1 MDQEFEELFNDIQV
15 KTGATPEEAMKQASV
30 QLAEKKNNELKQK
43 QEENTASQSSD
54 GAFKFVETPELPLTQ
69 WQKENIAATPEFEED
84 IRNTKFSAADQEEVD
99 RLNFE
104 YQSDVDRY
112 NSEVTDQLNVLVRQM
127 SEINDDDSRSSLV
140 ARFSEETGFQ
150 LDDDLRSTVYGEAD
164 DLARRKEEFESG
176 YTLAAQEANDSKD
189 FSPLRDF
196 YELNGVPEEDIAEA
210 EKDFVAQATEREIT
224 QGRVLDSWAASF
236 STEEFES
243 SISELNIPDDQR
255 DALVQSFD
263 AYLIKR
269 GEGVYNAIYD
279 RSMKIDSKI
288 KALVAEGPEMIDDKN
303 LQPIAQSNYD
313 EKLSNLRLEYEQA
326 QELER
331 ELSVIAKKTPQLK
344 PALAMIS
351 IERTRFIDAFVDDSL
366 KDQVSNNDIDM
377 YEAAWLS
384 SDEYAEYQ
392 KYIAGAEGLS
402 SMKESRVSQMEEAK
416 DEFIERTKQEQR
428 VREIETINKYVA
440 KDLEPDEMKALEN
453 SIRRISGNAY
463 DLEKKDGKVGTE
475 SDGLIDALMRGIG
488 AVIDLGPA
496 IYRTGANLRDAVFLG
511 GVSLMTDDADYSRL
525 LDEQREIR
533 TRKRKN
539 VLTAG
544 ALEAAREITTHYE
557 DSVMDSFRNG
567 NIEAGLNQSLAMA
580 FEAMPITL
588 ATMVVSTAINPFAG
602 YAFASSIS
610 AGLEYEEV
618 FEEEWFKNLSALE
631 RATYIGGVGATEG
644 LSEAIGAGVASRF
657 LKGGPS
663 RAIGELRSR
672 YLRNRVQS
680 VAADYITD
688 AGSEIG
694 VVYAQAGLDLAF
706 NEQADLS
713 KLTDEAVEAGIVS
726 LMMSGSM
733 QTAGAMNSLSST
745 STDPDVLSSSRDLQN
760 RITNIL
766 QTTTPRSKARVQQI
780 ELMME
785 DASIASQIKA
795 DAFEVYEFIRS
806 ADPALANEIAKN
818 SKLIASALK
827 TIENSTDKN
836 EIRQARETIEQTIAE
851 NKKLEQGAFE
861 AYALLSEGVTKD
873 SVEKLQKRAK
883 DFSRQANKLQRQ
895 GKEAAAASLRS
906 RVDRINGQ
914 LESIEIRQSITKS
927 EVISSE
933 GKNVDDLSK
942 KIGAMARVAV
952 VDSALAEKMSEM
964 GYAVVEFDGTT
975 DNVKLVIKDAQG
987 LESSGG
993 KIEDVIKEIDFRKL
1007 ERDGGARDSDIVAYL
1022 GKAQSDLIKENKDKD
1037 GYKPEEDLTDYQK
1050 DLLSRNEKL
1059 ADKIT
1064 AFSQD
1069 LATRT
1074 AEDLTRPEEELDTTE
1089 APELQGDA
1097 KTVFDK
1103 LAATFGS
1110 VPVKVVSQKEL
1121 FRADYASKQ
1130 TAQERQEVLNNYL
1143 NGTEQKGG
1151 GYVKPVNDKPGEIL
1165 LTDTS
1170 TVKDVIE
1177 EFAHAYIHDSLYGV
1191 DNVSVKFTNSLM
1203 RIMRADPAIAQ
1214 AVNEKRA
1221 FYIEKGFRG
1230 SDLQE
1235 EMLVEIFAQYVANS
1249 NSVSNNTKS
1258 KLRSLIEGVINGFSS
1273 SGGNVD
1279 SVMSKLSRTLLEE
1292 SDANDVR
1299 ESFEELFGKLSAEE
1313 IDAINEAQQMD
1324 SAEQEKMN
1332 AESSRRPSFLDNKV
1346 VTYQKTMRPFE
1357 DAPMAVPIGGKI
1369 EKKFNDYFHF
1379 VNWYRKMTGNGRFTR
1394 VGFMT
1399 YVDDNGNVKNLRAPK
1414 PLLDKQTGQPI
1425 YMEPVLKSP
1434 TQNRIE
1440 RAARLERERVE
1451 RVKVVNRTMEVVGD
1465 QLHDII
1471 ERETG
1476 KLGVLGDSRQIIREL
1491 MADFTEK
1498 GTVNEENLD
1507 AYGRPITEKR
1517 TGTPEYQEQ
1526 VLERTNEWLENNY
1539 PGNSI
1544 LFSSTSNKRM
1554 MNGMFLA
1561 FGEKDPIKAKQKR
1574 KNLEALL
1581 SKILGVNDPAVRE
1594 LRALMDRQ
1602 EKGKIGGSVPRAL
1615 INAAISAFDVHVLG
1629 LDPNMTTEERINSD
1643 ELHNAYVKRLVAIDK
1658 VYDRAGRDFYKN
1670 YTEAIDDLLEAAG
1683 TRIDSQ
1689 GNPVEDKEFMELA
1702 KTHKDLFTA
1711 IVAITSNGS
1720 KAEVNLAEAL
1730 AVYHVALDE
1739 YSRTGAVG
1747 IRTKARIELIRR
1759 QYIFTNSRATPSRG
1773 KNIAMSLERLF
1784 GFDENPTPMLQ
1795 MATIEGLFGTSMQT
1809 PSRVDGKRTP
1819 RYHFD
1824 NPGYFRSRV
1833 ALKNAGKAGSIK
1845 EVKAQQLY
1853 GPKIG
1858 AFMANLYG
1866 RKDVFTQDLHVSES
1880 LNRVYRPSDQYRIN
1894 TSDLLDILKLE
1905 YNTEEASLAFL
1916 RKEGLILSE
1925 QNGVISLDTKAVAEW
1940 ISRITSRTDCIT
1952 SSDPY
1957 LGSLRKYLETS
1968 ILPPTKPSNRAEN
1981 IKISDNLL
1989 AILQTQE
1996 GYKNATKADLGQM
2009 IFLENHALQNA
2020 LGVAGRSYDPF
2031 SGEVVENA
2039 REGFREYLA
2048 YGFGDIGLTNKAAR
2062 RMREDEAIVQYP
2074 AIDAALEDIIE
2085 QNNSMKPGEAMVMF
2099 SSKKLVASSNHP
2111 QSKFYIPS
2119 EIFKG
2124 RQVSSAKNAR
2134 FKPGRINLNKLLE
2147 GRATEDDAKYK
2158 VQSFGASDQFTEP
2171 VSGVMFMR
2179 NPLYADAY
2187 VDAYGNRL
2195 KYADNVMVS
2204 GDMIIASGN
2213 IRIAEP
2219 IAQKNTE
2226 DIYVESP
2233 EHFVAYQNFVSIIG
2247 QRNQSLRDMPQ
2258 EFFEQAYKSL
2268 SSKERARFANLTIDE
2283 HGNVIKGRKLRGTSK
2298 RVANSSEFGKFKAE
2312 IVNNPNNYI
2321 DQQKIAEQKK
2331 LLEDMSPQE
2340 LVSLMR
2346 GDALNNLA
2354 TRNDDVGVLAG
2365 IELINRLQ
2373 EEGNDIGIVSVLDQ
2387 LAAVGTTAGR
2397 VLRHMAE
2404 LKTSSPQGMANVIIK
2419 KSEAQGK
2426 ILSEAQKKEILDA
2439 TKRYMEAYRLAEKF
2453 MERGI
2458 AGEDVENQYKRAV
2471 DELDAAQRD
2480 MDTLANKYVE
2490 KTWAEIG
2497 QQLVQGNL
2505 LTMMS
2510 QSRNVVY
2517 NIANIIPKTII
2528 DIMSMPTSKAFEL
2541 LGLGKEQRKLS
2552 LAAYLYA
2559 INKFG
2564 GGVVEAM
2571 EQVITGREK
2580 DMAEWRMSRGFM
2592 PIRSLMHAMST
2603 DLPEGQRLRDEFNQR
2618 AKLLV
2623 QGTFGIPAEAMFR
2636 LLSLGDVPFRR
2647 FAEGLELY
2655 NLGRGKGLE
2664 GEALAQ
2670 FLKFPDKDS
2679 AEQGATEGRKL
2690 TFQEPMGLARGSMWI
2705 IDNMARGMGQA
2716 FKNVKGFNGE
2726 GFFKFLIRLNVPYV
2740 STIANFTEETL
2751 TYASPVFGGGK
2762 MAIQMSNGEY
2772 TEASKTLSKVM
2783 VGQAVS
2789 TTALYLISEGL
2800 LSGSVDW
2807 EDDEKTNLMY
2817 DTFPPNSINVSGLRR
2832 LLNGE
2837 DPSPQAGDEFRS
2849 YQTLGVFGTIMGA
2862 YAHSTTPEAAKEM
2875 HKEPFTSNNM
2885 LKKLF
2890 GFDNVSVVAYM
2901 MDQSFLQGLN
2911 GITSVIASTSDPDD
2925 FERAFFRYVETIS
2938 KAFSSMFLPN
2948 VLSGVDQA
2956 TREHLPD
2963 KRDVDLADR
2972 IKNHVRERTFNTGGL
2987 PVKVN
2992 WKGERI
2998 DQAPVG
3004 GNQFAYYMFDATKKR
3019 TAPQDEVSLEVLNLY
3034 LDTGV
3039 LTKAVGT
3046 PYYASSVYK
3055 KLRPPSVKRGK
3066 AKKAYA
3072 NLGKRYQFLDNP
3084 QEDFFVRM
3092 TSEEINNALEM
3103 SNTLRYSD
3111 IQSFMQ
3117 TEEYQG
3123 MTNNEKIEALDDI
3136 NDRYKSLLSY
3146 NPDGSFMEHSKY
3158 ILEIMERRY
3167 LEQYGED

>member
-1 MDQEFEELFNDIQV
+1 MSQEFEEVFNQIQLDNPDI
-15 KTGATPEEAMKQASV
+15 TPEEANKQASV
-30 QLAEKKNNELKQK
+30 QLAEKKKNELDDQS
-43 QEENTASQSSD
+43 EESTDSQSSD
-54 GAFKFVETPELPLTQ
+54 GTFRFVGEVLP
-69 WQKENIAATPEFEED
+69 
-84 IRNTKFSAADQEEVD
+84 
-99 RLNFE
+99 
-104 YQSDVDRY
+104 SDPSFAVTGKNLLL
-112 NSEVTDQLNVLVRQM
+112 NSEFDKLQKLAFEM
-127 SEINDDDSRSSLV
+127 DSAEDRANLYSQ
-140 ARFSEETGFQ
+140 FSEETAVQLPQENFEQIESSIARVKEREDQFNSDFQ
-150 LDDDLRSTVYGEAD
+150 NAYGEA
-164 DLARRKEEFESG
+164 FE
-176 YTLAAQEANDSKD
+176 Q
-189 FSPLRDF
+189 RDF
-196 YELNGVPEEDIAEA
+196 DVVSSVLEDYDIPQEQIADIRE
-210 EKDFVAQATEREIT
+210 DFFKEQTQRDIT
-224 QGRVLDSWAASF
+224 QGEVLDSWRTSYSAR
-236 STEEFES
+236 EFERQ
-243 SISELNIPDDQR
+243 ISGLDIPDDQR
-255 DALVQSFD
+255 ESLVQD
-263 AYLIKR
+263 YDRYLIDL
-269 GEGVYNAIYD
+269 GEGMYNAIYD
-279 RSMKIDSKI
+279 RAFELDNKIRTLVSKGQ
-288 KALVAEGPEMIDDKN
+288 EQFSDEN
-303 LQPIAQSNYD
+303 LQSVAAQNYRY
-313 EKLSNLRLEYEQA
+313 ELNSLKFEYQQA
-326 QELER
+326 QDAANELAIVARDVPE
-331 ELSVIAKKTPQLK
+331 VK

-351 IERTRFIDAFVDDSL
+351 IERTRFMDSLDDSV
-366 KDQVSNNDIDM
+366 KAQVKSNELDM

-384 SDEYAEYQ
+384 SDEYDQYQEYIRAAQ
-392 KYIAGAEGLS
+392 NLTA
-402 SMKESRVSQMEEAK
+402 MKESRIKQMEDAK
-416 DEFIERTKQEQR
+416 DDFIERSKQDQKK
-428 VREIETINKYVA
+428 REIDIINKYVA

-453 SIRRISGNAY
+453 AIMKISGNAY
-463 DLEKKDGKVGTE
+463 DLEKKDGKVGFETPA
-475 SDGLIDALMRGIG
+475 LTDAILRGMSSL
-488 AVIDLGPA
+488 VDLGPA
-496 IYRTGANLRDAVFLG
+496 MFRTGANLRDAVFLG
-511 GVSLMTDDADYSRL
+511 GVSALTSDEDYSRL
-525 LDEQREIR
+525 LDEQREIK
-533 TRKRKN
+533 TRSRKN
-539 VLTAG
+539 LLTFG
-544 ALEAAREITTHYE
+544 ALEAARDVTTSYE
-557 DSVMDSFRNG
+557 DGIMDSFRNG
-567 NIEAGLNQSLAMA
+567 NIAAGINQSVSMA

-588 ATMVVSTAINPFAG
+588 ATMAVSSAAGVGAG
-602 YAFASSIS
+602 YAFASAIS
-610 AGLEYEEV
+610 AGMEYEEV
-618 FEEEWFKNLSALE
+618 FEEEWFKSLSPLE
-631 RATYIGGVGATEG
+631 RSAYIGGVGAAEG
-644 LSEAIGAGVASRF
+644 LSESIGAGVASRF
-657 LKGGPS
+657 LKGGKS
-663 RAIGELRSR
+663 KAIGQLRSK
-672 YLRNRVQS
+672 YLANRFKG
-680 VAADYITD
+680 VAGDYITD
-688 AGSEIG
+688 AGSEVG

-706 NEQADLS
+706 NEGADLS
-713 KLTDEAVEAGIVS
+713 NLTDEAVESAIVS
-726 LMMSGSM
+726 FIMSGSM
-733 QTAGAMNSLSST
+733 QTAGAINSLSST
-745 STDPDVLSSSRDLQN
+745 NTDPDVLFSSKDLQN

-766 QTTTPRSKARVQQI
+766 NTTTPRSKTRVQQI

-795 DAFEVYEFIRS
+795 DAFEVYEFIRN
-806 ADPALANEIAKN
+806 ADPATASEMAKN
-818 SKLIASALK
+818 SRSIASALR
-827 TIENSTDKN
+827 TIENSTNKDD
-836 EIRQARETIEQTIAE
+836 IRQARETIEQIVVE
-851 NKKLEQGAFE
+851 NKKLEQSVFE
-861 AYALLSEGVTKD
+861 AYTLSSEGITKE
-873 SVEKLQKRAK
+873 SVDKLQKRAK

-895 GKEAAAASLRS
+895 GKESAAASLRS

-914 LESIEIRQSITKS
+914 LESVEIRESIAKND
-927 EVISSE
+927 VISSE

-975 DNVKLVIKDAQG
+975 ENVKLVIKDAQG

-993 KIEDVIKEIDFRKL
+993 SIESVIEEIDYKKL
-1007 ERDGGARDSDIVAYL
+1007 EKEGNFKDQDIVAFVGL
-1022 GKAQSDLIKENKDKD
+1022 SQARN
-1037 GYKPEEDLTDYQK
+1037 EELTDYQK
-1050 DLLSRNEKL
+1050 ELKSRDDNRL
-1059 ADKIT
+1059 ADQIDSF
-1064 AFSQD
+1064 AQD
-1069 LATRT
+1069 ISTRKADDIVPRQFGFLGPT
-1074 AEDLTRPEEELDTTE
+1074 VVDE
-1089 APELQGDA
+1089 AVQIQGDA
-1097 KTVFDK
+1097 KKAFDK
-1103 LAATFGS
+1103 LSSGLGLTGAS
-1110 VPVKVVSQKEL
+1110 VVTQREL
-1121 FRADYASKQ
+1121 FKRDYADQ
-1130 TAQERQEVLNNYL
+1130 TTEEGRQRVLDNYL
-1143 NGTEQKGG
+1143 NGTEQKLG
-1151 GYVKPVNDKPGEIL
+1151 GYDKNTREIL
-1165 LTDTS
+1165 LTENS
-1170 TVKDVIE
+1170 TVKDVVE
-1177 EFAHAYIHDSLYGV
+1177 EFAHAYIHQRLEGV

-1203 RIMRADPAIAQ
+1203 KILRADPAISQ
-1214 AVNEKRA
+1214 AVNEKRQ
-1221 FYIEKGFRG
+1221 FYIEKGFTG
-1230 SDLQE
+1230 SSLQE
-1235 EMLVEIFAQYVANS
+1235 EMLVEVFAQYVANS
-1249 NSVSNNTKS
+1249 DSASRQTKNGLQSLFDSVVSM
-1258 KLRSLIEGVINGFSS
+1258 FSS

-1279 SVMSKLSRTLLEE
+1279 SVMRKLSDTLLSE
-1292 SDANDVR
+1292 SEAGDIR
-1299 ESFEELFGKLSAEE
+1299 ESFEELFGLSVDQA
-1313 IDAINEAQQMD
+1313 DAVRESQQLDQSQQQNM
-1324 SAEQEKMN
+1324 
-1332 AESSRRPSFLDNKV
+1332 ESSRRPSFLDNKV
-1346 VTYQKTMRPFE
+1346 VTYQRTMRPFE
-1357 DAPMAVPIGGKI
+1357 DAPMARPIGDKI
-1369 EKKFNDYFHF
+1369 EKRFNDYFHF

-1394 VGFMT
+1394 LGFMT
-1399 YVDDNGNVKNLRAPK
+1399 YVDDNGNVRSLKPPK
-1414 PLLDKQTGQPI
+1414 PLLDKETGQPI

-1434 TQNRIE
+1434 TQMRVQ
-1440 RAARLERERVE
+1440 RGARLERERVE
-1451 RVKVVNRTMEVVGD
+1451 RVKVANKTMQVVGD

-1476 KLGVLGDSRQIIREL
+1476 KLGVLGDSRQIIKEL

-1526 VLERTNEWLENNY
+1526 VIERTNEWLENNY

-1561 FGEKDPIKAKQKR
+1561 FGEKDPIRANQKR

-1594 LRALMDRQ
+1594 LRSLIDRQ
-1602 EKGKIGGSVPRAL
+1602 EKGKIGGAVPRAL

-1629 LDPNMTTEERINSD
+1629 LDPNMTTEEIINSH
-1643 ELHNAYVKRLVAIDK
+1643 ELNNAYVKRLVAIDK
-1658 VYDRAGRDFYKN
+1658 VYDKAGRNFYKN
-1670 YTEAIDDLLEAAG
+1670 YQNAIDDLLTEAG
-1683 TRIDSQ
+1683 TRIDSE
-1689 GNPVEDKEFMELA
+1689 GNPIEDKEFMQLA

-1747 IRTKARIELIRR
+1747 VRTKARIELIRR
-1759 QYIFTNSRATPSRG
+1759 QYVFTNSRATPSRG

-1795 MATIEGLFGTSMQT
+1795 RATVIGLFGTSMQT

-1833 ALKNAGKAGSIK
+1833 ALKNSGKTGSVK

-1880 LNRVYRPSDQYRIN
+1880 LNRVYRPLDQYRID
-1894 TSDLLDILKLE
+1894 TPDLLKTLKKK
-1905 YNTEEASLAFL
+1905 YKTEEASLALL

-1925 QNGVISLDTKAVAEW
+1925 EKGVISLDTKAVAQW
-1940 ISRITSRTDCIT
+1940 ISRITSRTDCLT

-1957 LGSLRKYLETS
+1957 LGGLRLFLES
-1968 ILPPTKPSNRAEN
+1968 KLQPATKPTNRTEN

-1989 AILQTQE
+1989 SILQTQE
-1996 GYKNATKADLGQM
+1996 GYKNATKADLGQL

-2020 LGVAGRSYDPF
+2020 LGVAGRSYDAF

-2062 RMREDEAIVQYP
+2062 RMLADEAIGQYP
-2074 AIDAALEDIIE
+2074 AIDVALTDIIE
-2085 QNNSMKPGEAMVMF
+2085 QNASMKPGEAMVMF

-2179 NPLYADAY
+2179 NPLYADAF

-2195 KYADNVMVS
+2195 KYADNVVIS
-2204 GDMIIASGN
+2204 GEMIIASGN

-2219 IAQKNTE
+2219 VAEKGRTDE
-2226 DIYVESP
+2226 VYVESP

-2298 RVANSSEFGKFKAE
+2298 RVANSSEFGRFKAE

-2517 NIANIIPKTII
+2517 NIANIIPKTVI

-2552 LAAYLYA
+2552 LAGYLYA
-2559 INKFG
+2559 MNKFG

-2716 FKNVKGFNGE
+2716 FKNVKGFNAE

-2789 TTALYLISEGL
+2789 STALYLISEGL

-2832 LLNGE
+2832 LMNGE

-2862 YAHSTTPEAAKEM
+2862 YAHSTTPEAAREM
-2875 HKEPFTSNNM
+2875 QKQPFTSNNM

-2890 GFDNVSVVAYM
+2890 GFDNVSVIAYM

-2925 FERAFFRYVETIS
+2925 FERAFFRYAETIS

-3004 GNQFAYYMFDATKKR
+3004 GNQFAYYMFDAMKSR
-3019 TAPQDEVSLEVLNLY
+3019 TAPQDEVSIEILNLY

-3103 SNTLRYSD
+3103 SNTLRYND
-3111 IQSFMQ
+3111 IQSYMQ
-3117 TEEYQG
+3117 TEEYQK
-3123 MTNNEKIEALDDI
+3123 MSNNEKIEALDDI

>member
-1 MDQEFEELFNDIQV
+1 MNQEFEELFNDIQV

-30 QLAEKKNNELKQK
+30 QLAEKKKNELEQK

-84 IRNTKFSAADQEEVD
+84 IRNTKFTAADQEEVD

-112 NSEVTDQLNVLVRQM
+112 NSEVNDQLETLVDQM
-127 SEINDDDSRSSLV
+127 SRVDDEDSRSSL
-140 ARFSEETGFQ
+140 ADRFSEETGFQ

-164 DLARRKEEFESG
+164 DLSRRRQEFENG
-176 YTLAAQEANDSKD
+176 QTLAIEEALSMED
-189 FSPLRDF
+189 FSPIREF
-196 YELNGVPEEDIAEA
+196 YELNGIAEEEIA
-210 EKDFVAQATEREIT
+210 NSEQDFFRQQTERKIT
-224 QGRVLDSWAASF
+224 EGQVLDSWRS
-236 STEEFES
+236 SYTTEEFQA

-255 DALVQSFD
+255 ELLVQDYSK
-263 AYLIKR
+263 YLTDL
-269 GEGVYNAIYD
+269 GEGMYNNIYD
-279 RSMKIDSKI
+279 RASEIQDKINALTAQGQEQFTDSTKNT
-288 KALVAEGPEMIDDKN
+288 LAEY
-303 LQPIAQSNYD
+303 NY
-313 EKLSNLRLEYEQA
+313 
-326 QELER
+326 ELELKILNR
-331 ELSVIAKKTPQLK
+331 EHREARESAEELAFIAKDIPEVK
-344 PALAMIS
+344 PALAMVS

-366 KDQVSNNDIDM
+366 KEDVRNGDLNM
-377 YEAAWLS
+377 YEAAWIS
-384 SDEYAEYQ
+384 SDEYDQYQEYIRAAQ
-392 KYIAGAEGLS
+392 NLTA
-402 SMKESRVSQMEEAK
+402 MKESRTKQMEDAK
-416 DEFIERTKQEQR
+416 DDFIERSKQDQKK
-428 VREIETINKYVA
+428 REIETINKYVA

-453 SIRRISGNAY
+453 AIMRISGNAY
-463 DLEKKDGKVGTE
+463 DLEKKDGKVGFETPALGDAIFGFMAAAVDLLPALSRTLDNAAE
-475 SDGLIDALMRGIG
+475 ALIVTGMTALSD
-488 AVIDLGPA
+488 
-496 IYRTGANLRDAVFLG
+496 
-511 GVSLMTDDADYSRL
+511 DDDFSRL
-525 LDEQREIR
+525 LEQQSKLN
-533 TRKRKN
+533 TRDRKGFLN
-539 VLTAG
+539 LN
-544 ALEAAREITTHYE
+544 ALENARQITTSYE
-557 DSVMDSFRNG
+557 DGIMDSFRNG
-567 NIEAGLNQSLAMA
+567 NIAAGINQSVSMA
-580 FEAMPITL
+580 FEALPITL
-588 ATMVVSTAINPFAG
+588 ATMAVSSVSSPLGG

-610 AGLEYEEV
+610 AGMEYEEV
-618 FEEEWFKNLSALE
+618 FEEEWFNNLSALE
-631 RATYIGGVGATEG
+631 KATYIGGVGATEG

-657 LKGGPS
+657 LKGGTS
-663 RAIGELRSR
+663 KAIGQMRGR
-672 YLRNRVQS
+672 YLARRAQG

-688 AGSEIG
+688 AGSEVG

-706 NEQADLS
+706 NEGADLAN
-713 KLTDEAVEAGIVS
+713 LTDEAIEAGIVS
-726 LMMSGSM
+726 FVMSGSM
-733 QTAGAMNSLSST
+733 QTAGAINSLSST
-745 STDPDVLSSSRDLQN
+745 NTDPDVLFSSKDLQN

-766 QTTTPRSKARVQQI
+766 QTTTPRSKTRIQQI
-780 ELMME
+780 ELMLE
-785 DASIASQIKA
+785 DASMASQIKA
-795 DAFEVYEFIRS
+795 DAFEVYEFIRN
-806 ADPALANEIAKN
+806 ADPATANEMAKN
-818 SKLIASALK
+818 SRAIASALK

-836 EIRQARETIEQTIAE
+836 EIRQARETIEQIVVE

-914 LESIEIRQSITKS
+914 LESIDIRQSIKDN

-975 DNVKLVIKDAQG
+975 ENVKLVIKDAQG

-993 KIEDVIKEIDFRKL
+993 KIEDVIKEVDFRKL

-1022 GKAQSDLIKENKDKD
+1022 GKAQSDLIKENETVDN
-1037 GYKPEEDLTDYQK
+1037 YKPEENLTDYQK
-1050 DLLSRNEKL
+1050 DLLSRRDEL
-1059 ADKIT
+1059 AEQIT
-1064 AFSQD
+1064 AFAQD
-1069 LATRT
+1069 LSTRK
-1074 AEDLTRPEEELDTTE
+1074 AEDIVPREFGFLGPTVVDEPVQV
-1089 APELQGDA
+1089 QGDA
-1097 KTVFDK
+1097 KKAFDK
-1103 LAATFGS
+1103 LSSGLGLTGAS
-1110 VPVKVVSQKEL
+1110 VVTQREL
-1121 FRADYASKQ
+1121 FKRDYADQ
-1130 TAQERQEVLNNYL
+1130 TTEEGRQRVLDNYL
-1143 NGTEQKGG
+1143 DGTEQKLG
-1151 GYVKPVNDKPGEIL
+1151 GYDKNTREIL
-1165 LTDTS
+1165 LTENS
-1170 TVKDVIE
+1170 TVKDVVE
-1177 EFAHAYIHDSLYGV
+1177 EFAHAYIHQRLEGV

-1203 RIMRADPAIAQ
+1203 RILRADPAISQ
-1214 AVNEKRA
+1214 AVNEKRQ
-1221 FYIEKGFRG
+1221 FYIEKGFTG
-1230 SDLQE
+1230 SSLQE
-1235 EMLVEIFAQYVANS
+1235 EMLVEVFAQYVANS
-1249 NSVSNNTKS
+1249 DSASRQTKNGLQSLFDSVVSM
-1258 KLRSLIEGVINGFSS
+1258 FSS

-1299 ESFEELFGKLSAEE
+1299 ESFEELFGLSVDQA
-1313 IDAINEAQQMD
+1313 DAVRESQQLDQSQQQNM
-1324 SAEQEKMN
+1324 
-1332 AESSRRPSFLDNKV
+1332 ESSRRPSFLDNKV
-1346 VTYQKTMRPFE
+1346 VTYQRTMRPFE
-1357 DAPMAVPIGGKI
+1357 DAPMARPIGGKI

-1399 YVDDNGNVKNLRAPK
+1399 YVDDNGNVRSLKPPK
-1414 PLLDKQTGQPI
+1414 PLLDKETGQPI

-1434 TQNRIE
+1434 TQMRVE
-1440 RAARLERERVE
+1440 RGARLERERVE
-1451 RVKVVNRTMEVVGD
+1451 RVKVVNKTMEVVGD

-1476 KLGVLGDSRQIIREL
+1476 KLGVLGDSRQIIKEL
-1491 MADFTEK
+1491 MVDFTEK

-1507 AYGRPITEKR
+1507 AYGRPIIEKR

-1526 VLERTNEWLENNY
+1526 VIERTNEWLENNY

-1602 EKGKIGGSVPRAL
+1602 EKGKLGGSVPRAL
-1615 INAAISAFDVHVLG
+1615 INAAISAFDVYVLG

-1658 VYDRAGRDFYKN
+1658 VYDKAGRNFYKN
-1670 YTEAIDDLLEAAG
+1670 YQNAIDDLLTEAG
-1683 TRIDSQ
+1683 TRIDSE
-1689 GNPVEDKEFMELA
+1689 GNPVEDKEFMQLA

-1747 IRTKARIELIRR
+1747 VRTKARIELIRR
-1759 QYIFTNSRATPSRG
+1759 QYVFTNSRATPSRG
-1773 KNIAMSLERLF
+1773 KNIALSLERLF
-1784 GFDENPTPMLQ
+1784 GFDENPTRILEL
-1795 MATIEGLFGTSMQT
+1795 ATIKGLFPMQS

-1833 ALKNAGKAGSIK
+1833 ALKNAGKVGSVK

-1880 LNRVYRPSDQYRIN
+1880 LNRVYRPSDQYFID
-1894 TSDLLDILKLE
+1894 SADLLRIMKE
-1905 YNTEEASLAFL
+1905 KYETEEASLAEL

-1925 QNGVISLDTKAVAEW
+1925 ENGVISLDTRAVSKW

-1952 SSDPY
+1952 SKGY
-1957 LGSLRKYLETS
+1957 EGKLRRYLEDH
-1968 ILPPTKPSNRAEN
+1968 ILPETKPSNRTEN

-2020 LGVAGRSYDPF
+2020 LGVSGRSYSPF
-2031 SGEVVENA
+2031 SGEIVENA

-2048 YGFGDIGLTNKAAR
+2048 YDFVDIRLTNKAAR
-2062 RMREDEAIVQYP
+2062 RMLQDEAIGEYP
-2074 AIDAALEDIIE
+2074 AIDAALTDIME
-2085 QNNSMKPGEAMVMF
+2085 QNASMKPGEAMVMF

-2124 RQVSSAKNAR
+2124 RQVFSAKSAR
-2134 FKPGRINLNKLLE
+2134 FKPGRININKLLE
-2147 GRATEDDAKYK
+2147 GRATEDDSKYK

-2179 NPLYADAY
+2179 NPLYADAF
-2187 VDAYGNRL
+2187 VDAYGSRL
-2195 KYADNVMVS
+2195 KYADNVVVS

-2219 IAQKNTE
+2219 IAQKDTE
-2226 DIYVESP
+2226 DIHVESP

-2298 RVANSSEFGKFKAE
+2298 RVANSSEFGRFKAE

-2517 NIANIIPKTII
+2517 NIANIIPKTVI

-2552 LAAYLYA
+2552 LAGYLYA
-2559 INKFG
+2559 MNKFG

-2580 DMAEWRMSRGFM
+2580 DMSEWRMSRGFM

-2716 FKNVKGFNGE
+2716 FKNVKGFNAE

-2789 TTALYLISEGL
+2789 STALYLISEGL

-2832 LLNGE
+2832 LMNGE

-2862 YAHSTTPEAAKEM
+2862 YAHSTTPEAAREM
-2875 HKEPFTSNNM
+2875 QKQPFTSNNM

-2890 GFDNVSVVAYM
+2890 GFDNVSVIAYM

-2925 FERAFFRYVETIS
+2925 FERAFFRYAETIS

-2948 VLSGVDQA
+2948 VLSGIDQA

-3004 GNQFAYYMFDATKKR
+3004 GNQFAYYMFDAMKSR
-3019 TAPQDEVSLEVLNLY
+3019 TAPQDEVSIEILNLY

-3103 SNTLRYSD
+3103 SNTLRYND
-3111 IQSFMQ
+3111 IQSYMQ
-3117 TEEYQG
+3117 TEEYQK
-3123 MTNNEKIEALDDI
+3123 MSNNEKIEALDDI